1 MLRKSAVRWAG
12 SGVLR
17 RSLPSLAAVRTY
29 HAVFGLPF
37 GLDVDTAALQKS
49 YHQLQRGAHPDVAPG
64 TGGAGT
70 SIGAHDDGDSIEANK
85 AYEVLRNNYRR
96 ARYVSQLIRALRQSE
111 KKGLPGDGASAAD
124 WAEMACDHKDPE
136 AAPLP
141 PDFLERVMTLNEEVF
156 ALDPSDDVDA
166 AKMKTLTAEVKKAC
180 EAYWGEAKLAYG
192 ECEDAARALVA
203 GEATG
208 ADPSAAREAE
218 NRFHAACLRWTYY
231 ENLAKHLH
239 ERA

>member
-141 PDFLERVMTLNEEVF
+141 PDLLGISTWSSPSIPPTCRNTSMAGGTDCVRPRIK
-156 ALDPSDDVDA
+156 LDVAVVPSPP
-166 AKMKTLTAEVKKAC
+166 LP
-180 EAYWGEAKLAYG
+180 
-192 ECEDAARALVA
+192 RI
-203 GEATG
+203 
-208 ADPSAAREAE
+208 
-218 NRFHAACLRWTYY
+218 
-231 ENLAKHLH
+231 
-239 ERA
+239 